1 MNKFFLIFIIG
12 FCGVFYGQESLEPLK
27 TNYALM
33 ENQPTVRNNTVEN
46 NDIIYLL
53 DTINL
58 PIIDDFSTNKFKS
71 YLSDTSASNIEDSS
85 WDALYE
91 LGGNVISAFDTYM
104 SNPTYSYTYDSV
116 NINGLD
122 TLIET
127 STINDSIQIIVKVLN
142 FYPV

>member
-1 MNKFFLIFIIG
+1 MDNKLI
-12 FCGVFYGQESLEPLK
+12 
-27 TNYALM
+27 
-33 ENQPTVRNNTVEN
+33 VRNNAVEN

-85 WDALYE
+85 WYALYE

-122 TLIET
+122 TPP
-127 STINDSIQIIVKVLN
+127 VKKN
-142 FYPV
+142 KIPN